1 MRILTFTTLYPSS
14 VRPHSGVFVE
24 NRLRHLLSEGS
35 VEARVMAP
43 VPWFPWRGKAF
54 GRYAM
59 MARVPAEERRFGITV
74 LHPRYPLI
82 PRIGMT
88 TAPFLMYA
96 AIRSV
101 VTKLLES
108 GYDFDLIDAHYFFP
122 DGVAAAM
129 LGKWLGRPVTITAR
143 GTDIN
148 LIPRYRVPRRLI
160 RWAADNA
167 AGVVA
172 VCEALRD
179 EIARIGVDSSRVLVL
194 RNGVDLDTFRPI
206 DRIVARGELGLQ
218 GPVLLSVGHLI
229 PRKGHDLVIRALL
242 EVPTARLLI
251 VGEGPIEASLK
262 RLADSLGLAQRV
274 RFLGP
279 VAHERMCE
287 VYSAADVLVL
297 ASDREGWPNVLLEAM
312 ASGTPVAATNVW
324 GIPEVV
330 ATRAAGVLI
339 SERNPGA
346 IACAV
351 RNVLAAPP
359 ARSETRAYAER
370 FSWDETTRG
379 QLALFRSIVER
390 RAAR

>member
-1 MRILTFTTLYPSS
+1 MKILTFTTLYPNSIQ
-14 VRPHSGVFVE
+14 PHFGVFVE
-24 NRLRHLLSEGS
+24 NRLRHLVSEGS
-35 VEARVMAP
+35 VEARVIAP

-54 GRYAM
+54 GRYAI

-82 PRIGMT
+82 PKIGMI
-88 TAPFLMYA
+88 TAPFLIYA

-101 VTKLLES
+101 AAELMES
-108 GYDFDLIDAHYFFP
+108 GHDFDLIDAHYFFP

-129 LGKWLGRPVTITAR
+129 LGKRLGRPVVITAR

-179 EIARIGVDSSRVLVL
+179 EFVRIGVDSSRVRVL
-194 RNGVDLDTFRPI
+194 RNGVDLDTFKPI
-206 DRIVARGELGLQ
+206 DRTIARRKLGLRE
-218 GPVLLSVGHLI
+218 PVLLSVGHLI
-229 PRKGHDLVIRALL
+229 PRKGHDLVIQALL
-242 EVPTARLLI
+242 EIPKASLLI
-251 VGEGPIEASLK
+251 VGEGPMEASLK
-262 RLADSLGLAQRV
+262 RLTDSLGLAQRV

-279 VAHERMCE
+279 VAHERMHE

-324 GIPEVV
+324 GTPEVV
-330 ATRAAGVLI
+330 ASPAAGVLI
-339 SERNPGA
+339 SDRNPGV
-346 IACAV
+346 IARAV
-351 RNVLAAPP
+351 RNLLATPP
-359 ARSETRAYAER
+359 DRTDTRAYAER

-379 QLALFRSIVER
+379 QLELFRSIVER
-390 RAAR
+390 RTA

>member
-1 MRILTFTTLYPSS
+1 MRILTFTTLYPNS
-14 VRPHSGVFVE
+14 VQPHSGVFVE
-24 NRLRHLLSEGS
+24 NRLRHLVSEGS
-35 VEARVMAP
+35 VEARVIAP
-43 VPWFPWRGKAF
+43 VPWFPWRGNAF
-54 GRYAM
+54 GRYSIP
-59 MARVPAEERRFGITV
+59 ARVPAEERRFGITV

-82 PRIGMT
+82 PKIGMT

-101 VTKLLES
+101 ATELIRS

-129 LGKWLGRPVTITAR
+129 LGKRLGRPVIITAR

-148 LIPRYRVPRRLI
+148 LIPRYRVPRCLI

-179 EIARIGVDSSRVLVL
+179 EFTRIGVDSSRVRVL
-194 RNGVDLDTFRPI
+194 RNGVDLDIFKPI
-206 DRIVARGELGLQ
+206 DRSIARRKLGLRE
-218 GPVLLSVGHLI
+218 PVLLSVGHLI
-229 PRKGHDLVIRALL
+229 PRKGHDLVIQALL
-242 EVPTARLLI
+242 EIPKASLLI

-262 RLADSLGLAQRV
+262 RLTDSLGLAQRV

-279 VAHERMCE
+279 VAHERMHE

-324 GIPEVV
+324 GAPEVV
-330 ATRAAGVLI
+330 ASRAAGVLI
-339 SERNPGA
+339 SDRNPGA
-346 IACAV
+346 IARAV
-351 RNVLAAPP
+351 QNLLATPP
-359 ARSETRAYAER
+359 DRTETRAYAER

-379 QLALFRSIVER
+379 QLELFRSIVER
-390 RAAR
+390 RTT

>member
-206 DRIVARGELGLQ
+206 DRIVARGKLGLQ

>member
-1 MRILTFTTLYPSS
+1 MRILTFTTLYPNSIQ
-14 VRPHSGVFVE
+14 PHFGVFVE
-24 NRLRHLLSEGS
+24 NRLRHLVSEGS
-35 VEARVMAP
+35 VEARVIAP

-54 GRYAM
+54 GRYSI

-82 PRIGMT
+82 PKIGMI
-88 TAPFLMYA
+88 TAPFLIYA

-101 VTKLLES
+101 AAELMES

-129 LGKWLGRPVTITAR
+129 LGKRLGRPVTITAR

-148 LIPRYRVPRRLI
+148 LISRYRVPRRLI
-160 RWAADNA
+160 RWAADNV

-172 VCEALRD
+172 VCEALKD
-179 EIARIGVDSSRVLVL
+179 EIVRIGVDSSRVLVL
-194 RNGVDLDTFRPI
+194 RNGVDLDTFKPI
-206 DRIVARGELGLQ
+206 DRTIARRKLGLRE
-218 GPVLLSVGHLI
+218 PVLLSVGHLI

-242 EVPTARLLI
+242 EILKASLLI
-251 VGEGPIEASLK
+251 VGEGPMEASLK
-262 RLADSLGLAQRV
+262 RLTDSLGLAQRV

-279 VAHERMCE
+279 VAHERMHE

-324 GIPEVV
+324 GAPEVV
-330 ATRAAGVLI
+330 ASRAAGVLI
-339 SERNPGA
+339 SDRNPGA

-351 RNVLAAPP
+351 RNLLANPP
-359 ARSETRAYAER
+359 VRTETRAYAER

-379 QLALFRSIVER
+379 QLELFRSIVER
-390 RAAR
+390 RTA

>member
-1 MRILTFTTLYPSS
+1 MRILTFTTLYPNSIQ
-14 VRPHSGVFVE
+14 PHFGVFVE
-24 NRLRHLLSEGS
+24 NRLRHLVSEGS
-35 VEARVMAP
+35 VEARVIAP

-54 GRYAM
+54 GRYSI

-74 LHPRYPLI
+74 LHPRYLLI
-82 PRIGMT
+82 PKIGMI
-88 TAPFLMYA
+88 TAPFLIYA

-101 VTKLLES
+101 AAELMES

-129 LGKWLGRPVTITAR
+129 LGKRLGRPVTITAR

-160 RWAADNA
+160 RWAADNV

-179 EIARIGVDSSRVLVL
+179 DFVRIGVDSSRVLVL
-194 RNGVDLDTFRPI
+194 RNGVDLDTFTPI
-206 DRIVARGELGLQ
+206 DRSIARRKLGLRE
-218 GPVLLSVGHLI
+218 PALLSVGHLI
-229 PRKGHDLVIRALL
+229 PRKGHDLVIQALL
-242 EVPTARLLI
+242 EIPKASLLI
-251 VGEGPIEASLK
+251 VGEGPMEASLK
-262 RLADSLGLAQRV
+262 RLTDSLGLAQRV

-279 VAHERMCE
+279 VAHERMHE

-324 GIPEVV
+324 GAPEVV
-330 ATRAAGVLI
+330 ASRAAGVLI
-339 SERNPGA
+339 SDRNPGA

-351 RNVLAAPP
+351 RNLLATPP
-359 ARSETRAYAER
+359 VRTETRAYAER

-379 QLALFRSIVER
+379 QLELFRSIVER
-390 RAAR
+390 RTA